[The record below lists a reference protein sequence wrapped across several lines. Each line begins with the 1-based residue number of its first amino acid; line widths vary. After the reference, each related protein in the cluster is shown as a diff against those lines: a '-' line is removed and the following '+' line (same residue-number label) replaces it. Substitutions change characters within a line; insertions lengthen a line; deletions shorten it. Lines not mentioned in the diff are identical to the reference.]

1 MALEIER
8 NLLHNLNGDFGGA
21 HREWI
26 IRWCI
31 SWGCEQRADT
41 LLWRQ
46 HPQRDSTHDFT
57 STFASTFTH
66 RLLRLHLGILWQIRW
81 LFFQFTAAVNY
92 PKVQTCSPFWHCAD
106 STAVALPTS
115 AVHEDYKTNS
125 VFKPVWLWDIVTCNA
140 TIVALWFWHEQ
151 DMLPLPFPHIELCTF
166 SLYMQPLGK
175 YFKSVGNILS
185 LSTSVRYSVQH
196 DIESL
201 TYAQCCSCLL

>member
-1 MALEIER
+1 MYFVRLWAACGHVAVTPASAAWLYARFYLDFCLYFYSSVTAFAPWHLMADSVAVFPVYSCRQLSKSP
-8 NLLHNLNGDFGGA
+8 NLQSFL
-21 HREWI
+21 
-26 IRWCI
+26 
-31 SWGCEQRADT
+31 T
-41 LLWRQ
+41 LCRQ
-46 HPQRDSTHDFT
+46 HRRRFT
-57 STFASTFTH
+57 DV
-66 RLLRLHLGILWQIRW
+66 R
-81 LFFQFTAAVNY
+81 
-92 PKVQTCSPFWHCAD
+92 C
-106 STAVALPTS
+106 

-196 DIESL
+196 YIQSL
-201 TYAQCCSCLL
+201 TYAQCCSCFL